1 MPWCQRLMATTEK
14 PPHEVGKRPLED
26 DDEETPLK
34 AKMARTAEE
43 AAALSTQCPYL
54 DTIDR

>member
-1 MPWCQRLMATTEK
+1 MATTEK